1 MTSEL
6 DEKNEREDETTTTT
20 TTKGTLPLTGLCPP
34 THCTESSWAGVWQ
47 NTETLTPEGSAAPQ
61 LCFILQQKSLLRFL
75 PRNSPCGRMQR
86 DGDKAL
92 TLPYHK
98 DSGSWAMYLQE
109 FFRNTV
115 LVMNLKNLSA

>member
-6 DEKNEREDETTTTT
+6 DEKSEREDETTTT

-34 THCTESSWAGVWQ
+34 THCMESSWAGVWQ
-47 NTETLTPEGSAAPQ
+47 ATETVTPEGSAAPQ

-75 PRNSPCGRMQR
+75 PRNSPRGRKQW

-98 DSGSWAMYLQE
+98 DSSWAMYLQE